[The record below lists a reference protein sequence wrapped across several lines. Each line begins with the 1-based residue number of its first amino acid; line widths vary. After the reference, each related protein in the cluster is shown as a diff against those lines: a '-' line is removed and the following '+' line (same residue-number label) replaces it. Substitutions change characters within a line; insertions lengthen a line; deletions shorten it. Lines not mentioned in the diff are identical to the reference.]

1 MIPVIVKRYL
11 SKYFTF
17 NILTFNSYMKR
28 IMTINPQF
36 WNYERLQNV
45 LLSVFVVWLV
55 QEKTAYK
62 SKSADGR
69 LFFWCSV
76 TENKQS
82 NRSAEFLFQI
92 SSISFHHWD
101 LIFLLYFCILT
112 SENESH
118 LYLLAKLFNSAC
130 LRETQLSLGCCK
142 IISLYLAFQVS
153 QYFEFERM

>member
-1 MIPVIVKRYL
+1 MYPFFFEGHIKCSVWYQSLLKDILVNTSHLIYWLLIHIWKAIMI
-11 SKYFTF
+11 
-17 NILTFNSYMKR
+17 
-28 IMTINPQF
+28 INPQF
-36 WNYERLQNV
+36 WNYERLHNV

-130 LRETQLSLGCCK
+130 LRETQLK
-142 IISLYLAFQVS
+142 VLAVAK
-153 QYFEFERM
+153 

>member
-1 MIPVIVKRYL
+1 MLKDILVNTSHLIYL
-11 SKYFTF
+11 LLIHIWKG
-17 NILTFNSYMKR
+17 
-28 IMTINPQF
+28 IMTVNPQF
-36 WNYERLQNV
+36 WNYERLQKV

-69 LFFWCSV
+69 LFFWRSV
-76 TENKQS
+76 TENNKATV
-82 NRSAEFLFQI
+82 SAEFLFQI

-101 LIFLLYFCILT
+101 LIFLLYLCILT

-130 LRETQLSLGCCK
+130 LRETQLK
-142 IISLYLAFQVS
+142 VLAVAK
-153 QYFEFERM
+153 